1 MMKRDKEEIAM
12 PRGVPAKGFRM
23 TKNAIARQNGQAIL
37 DKIVPTVAV
46 STETDAEIDAR
57 LRDRFEILDELT
69 KAALF
74 GNARAVIVSGP
85 AGLGKSFTV
94 ERALAEWDPDQIN
107 HTIVK
112 GYVKPTGLLRLLYQ
126 FREPGQVIVFDDA
139 DTVFYDDTSLNLLKA
154 VCDTTEMRRVSYMA
168 ESNMVDEDSGEKI
181 PRSFLF
187 EGTILFITNLD
198 MDAMVDKGHKLAP
211 HLQALVSR
219 SHYIDLAMKTRRDY
233 IVRIKQVIAEG
244 MLRQQGLTPD
254 QEQQVLDYVVD
265 NQDRLREV
273 SLRIAVKIGNLVKM
287 GGDWKRL
294 ANVTCLKNQ

>member
-1 MMKRDKEEIAM
+1 M

-139 DTVFYDDTSLNLLKA
+139 DTVFYEDTSLNLLKA